1 MPILGISSNRETLEL
16 FSDLEEVEETIK
28 VSLAMERVSVR
39 VAGLMGS
46 LDSNDRL
53 WISDLF
59 TSFRWSFN
67 HQCEA
72 IHWIIWK
79 KQV

>member
-16 FSDLEEVEETIK
+16 FSGLEELEETIK

-53 WISDLF
+53 RISDLF
-59 TSFRWSFN
+59 TSLRWSFN
-67 HQCEA
+67 QQWEA